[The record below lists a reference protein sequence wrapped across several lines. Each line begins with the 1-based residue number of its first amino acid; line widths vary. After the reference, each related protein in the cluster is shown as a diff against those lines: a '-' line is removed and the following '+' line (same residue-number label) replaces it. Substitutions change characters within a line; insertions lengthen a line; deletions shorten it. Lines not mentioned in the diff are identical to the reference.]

1 MLKKFL
7 QWINI
12 PRHIKKYFLRRKI
25 RQQKKSE
32 QVQTKPKNLMK
43 IINFLIIV
51 MLLGELI
58 YLNLNYENDYLL
70 IGSIILVVV
79 IFVFFLIKLVNEFK
93 EDEIEYQ
100 DIKQLILKD
109 ETGKIANNWELRDEI
124 SLLVGK
130 QAATNNVDVD
140 LSQATYSS
148 LISREHAVLNKANN
162 KWYFEDLNSLNGSGI
177 RRKHN
182 NEKFKVEAE
191 RPYKLNS
198 GDTLYIANTKLVIK

>member
-1 MLKKFL
+1 VLKKFL

-25 RQQKKSE
+25 KQQKKSE
-32 QVQTKPKNLMK
+32 QTKTKSKRLMK
-43 IINFLIIV
+43 VINFLIVV
-51 MLLGELI
+51 MLLGELT
-58 YLNLNYENDYLL
+58 YLNLNYENMYLL

-79 IFVFFLIKLVNEFK
+79 IFVFFLVKLVNKFQG
-93 EDEIEYQ
+93 DEIEYQ
-100 DIKQLILKD
+100 DLKQLILKD
-109 ETGKIANNWELRDEI
+109 ETGQIVNDWELKDEI

-130 QAATNNVDVD
+130 KDQTNNVDVD

-148 LISREHAVLNKANN
+148 LISRKHAVLNKANN
-162 KWYFEDLNSLNGSGI
+162 KWYFEDLDSLNGSGI